1 MLIVTTLELRHPV
14 TLLVLM
20 ETDDAPLPAIH
31 PHPLDSI
38 RANVARLSRCVAESC
53 PFMASAA
60 AASPAGACDRAC
72 PGRVMSIAKAKDKQ
86 IMGLAILPAPECCQ
100 PHPQL
105 VIESRQGLSTVHSI
119 SLSRLPTASAES
131 LV

>member
-72 PGRVMSIAKAKDKQ
+72 PGRVRSIAKAKDKQ
-86 IMGLAILPAPECCQ
+86 TIALAIVPARSVADRT
-100 PHPQL
+100 HN
-105 VIESRQGLSTVHSI
+105 LS
-119 SLSRLPTASAES
+119 
-131 LV
+131 